1 MRRKPTLKERVARL
15 ERKLLKESNYAEFE
29 SKIDK
34 HILDIAT
41 DLVEKGLLSD
51 DNIEDLRNENDVYIS
66 EYHMWIVDYVIDKLE
81 EAGYSIEEIEEYG
94 IRSIREMLCD
104 SVSMIFD

>member
-1 MRRKPTLKERVARL
+1 MRRKPTLEERVARL

-29 SKIDK
+29 AKIDRY
-34 HILDIAT
+34 IQYIVI
-41 DLVEKGLLSD
+41 DLVKKDLLSD
-51 DNIEDLRNENDVYIS
+51 DDIEDLRNEDAQNVYIS
-66 EYHMWIVDYVIDKLE
+66 EYNMWIVDYVIEKLK

-104 SVSMIFD
+104 CVS